1 MVALRGTDLAELWR
15 SAPAALDRKAG
26 VLAVGDMT
34 GDGIEELALGSR
46 YLPARGTTQRAAGVV
61 DGASGAV
68 LPVPSADSVRR
79 LGDADGDRKAEVLL
93 SKVGYTDTSV
103 TVVHRSVR
111 SDGPAAYER
120 SYALEGIANPDAALL
135 ADPGDVDGDRV
146 PDIAQRLRI
155 TGDGSKTK
163 TEDRIL
169 SGRTGQTIRVGEIEG
184 RPLRASFDGH
194 GDDRYRVDGF
204 GSSVVDITTVDGLT
218 GDALVTARG
227 AT

>member
-1 MVALRGTDLAELWR
+1 M
-15 SAPAALDRKAG
+15 
-26 VLAVGDMT
+26 
-34 GDGIEELALGSR
+34 
-46 YLPARGTTQRAAGVV
+46 
-61 DGASGAV
+61 
-68 LPVPSADSVRR
+68 
-79 LGDADGDRKAEVLL
+79 
-93 SKVGYTDTSV
+93 
-103 TVVHRSVR
+103 VHRSVR